1 MISALWNIGGL
12 GQHGKL
18 KCLAEC
24 LNNNHVNFVGFFE
37 SKREF
42 IDDSMLKTI
51 SGRIEFN
58 YLPAINTTGGIIVGL
73 KCYLFEVIGF
83 SNKNIAL

>member
-37 SKREF
+37 TKKETIDENSLKR
-42 IDDSMLKTI
+42 
-51 SGRIEFN
+51 
-58 YLPAINTTGGIIVGL
+58 
-73 KCYLFEVIGF
+73 
-83 SNKNIAL
+83 IAGN